1 MSMCLAGATR
11 VSALALLL
19 LCIQRQRHKKDL
31 AAANSRA
38 CYGNL
43 ASETHEPWR
52 SWPSILW
59 RVLLFSKRSILGQV
73 VDFGGN
79 FSPDGKLIASGSDD
93 STVRLREAATGASHS
108 EPLKGHSGCVRS
120 IAFSSDSKS
129 NTARTPLSYA
139 AEERHEAVV
148 KLLLENPVD
157 NPLQI

>member
-1 MSMCLAGATR
+1 MEKLAFDLMAG
-11 VSALALLL
+11 VALQQA
-19 LCIQRQRHKKDL
+19 I
-31 AAANSRA
+31 
-38 CYGNL
+38 
-43 ASETHEPWR
+43 
-52 SWPSILW
+52 
-59 RVLLFSKRSILGQV
+59 
-73 VDFGGN
+73 DFGAGGR
-79 FSPDGKLIASGSDD
+79 FWGQLLADGKLIASGSDD